1 MGMSSSKQSPGPEGG
16 ELPSGVVG
24 SREGEKPAKGSE
36 KEAEG
41 HVHMPTDTATRM
53 LTVWPQG
60 LMF

>member
-41 HVHMPTDTATRM
+41 HVHVPTDTATRM
-53 LTVWPQG
+53 LTV
-60 LMF
+60 